1 MSWPNLP
8 PPGRDVLTTARGAT
22 NAVVCG
28 AASAIMVHVDVTFY
42 RARDGAPYA
51 NLGTRW
57 PGFNETLSDAV
68 TSMPPRGSMEHSVST
83 YWIDRVQGEIERMKS
98 AHLTGPFQG
107 GNATTLV
114 LDNGQV
120 RACSDYETFE
130 DEVMTVESFIEVLS
144 LWRAEVVRVRESET
158 PEIPETYRRNP
169 YPA

>member
-1 MSWPNLP
+1 VQ
-8 PPGRDVLTTARGAT
+8 DVLATARGAT

-42 RARDGAPYA
+42 RTSDGAPYA
-51 NLGTRW
+51 HLGTRW

-68 TSMPPRGSMEHSVST
+68 TSIPPRGSMEHSVST

-107 GNATTLV
+107 RNATTLV

-120 RACSDYETFE
+120 RACSDYETFD
-130 DEVMTVESFIEVLS
+130 DEVMAVESFIEVLS
-144 LWRAEVVRVRESET
+144 LWRAEVVRVQESET

>member
-1 MSWPNLP
+1 
-8 PPGRDVLTTARGAT
+8 
-22 NAVVCG
+22 
-28 AASAIMVHVDVTFY
+28 
-42 RARDGAPYA
+42 
-51 NLGTRW
+51 
-57 PGFNETLSDAV
+57 
-68 TSMPPRGSMEHSVST
+68 MEHSVST

-130 DEVMTVESFIEVLS
+130 DEVMTVESFIEVMS